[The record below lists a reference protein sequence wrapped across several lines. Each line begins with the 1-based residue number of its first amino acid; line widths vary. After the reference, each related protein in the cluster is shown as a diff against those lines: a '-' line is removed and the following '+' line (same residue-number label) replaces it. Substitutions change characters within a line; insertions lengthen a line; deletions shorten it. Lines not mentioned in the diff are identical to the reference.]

1 MKDRNPFAPYPDDS
15 FELLRGA
22 ISVLDGAEPTKD
34 QRGAVR
40 DAIEILDRLIKLMGN
55 QSHDS
60 YPAGSRTR
68 ISAARVALNSIS
80 IDHREFARSR
90 EALKAILRDWTDF
103 WQDGESKG

>member
-1 MKDRNPFAPYPDDS
+1 MKDRHPLAPYPDAS

-22 ISVLDGAEPTKD
+22 INVLDGAEPTKD
-34 QRGAVR
+34 QRGAAR

-68 ISAARVALNSIS
+68 ISAARVALNLIS
-80 IDHREFARSR
+80 IDHREFAGAR
-90 EALKAILRDWTDF
+90 EALKAALRDWNDF
-103 WQDGESKG
+103 WRDEESEG